1 MKRKERQLEHFFEP
15 KRKTRHEEGQDS
27 EEATS
32 PDVEGPLPGTEF
44 CYYYIN
50 CG

>member
-27 EEATS
+27 EATS
-32 PDVEGPLPGTEF
+32 SDVEGPLPGSEF